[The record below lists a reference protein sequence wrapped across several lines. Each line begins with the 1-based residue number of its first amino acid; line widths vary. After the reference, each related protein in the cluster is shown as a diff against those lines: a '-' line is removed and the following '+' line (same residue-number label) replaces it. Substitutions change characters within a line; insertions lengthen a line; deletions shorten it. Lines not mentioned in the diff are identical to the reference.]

1 LRPEPVPTLDPRGDY
16 LTRVWRD
23 GVYPLAEELGVTMKL
38 PPVQPRSR
46 VAHEA
51 AKWAATVDRFDD
63 YNEAVFRA
71 FFERGEN
78 IGEAEVLAKLAEDLQ
93 LGSRELRTALTQR
106 EFEAEVIA
114 DEREASALG
123 VHAVPAF
130 VANRRAALSGVQA
143 VSALAALLDRAT

>member
-1 LRPEPVPTLDPRGDY
+1 
-16 LTRVWRD
+16 
-23 GVYPLAEELGVTMKL
+23 
-38 PPVQPRSR
+38 
-46 VAHEA
+46 
-51 AKWAATVDRFDD
+51 
-63 YNEAVFRA
+63 
-71 FFERGEN
+71 
-78 IGEAEVLAKLAEDLQ
+78 
-93 LGSRELRTALTQR
+93 LRTALTQR

>member
-1 LRPEPVPTLDPRGDY
+1 MPTLDPRGDY

-46 VAHEA
+46 LAHEA
-51 AKWAATVDRFDD
+51 AKWATTINRFDD
-63 YNEAVFRA
+63 YNEAIFRA

-78 IGEAEVLAKLAEDLQ
+78 IEKIDVLVTLAENLNLDAD
-93 LGSRELRTALTQR
+93 ELRGALEEH
-106 EFEAEVIA
+106 EFEPQIMN
-114 DEREASALG
+114 DESEAAALG

-130 VANRRAALSGVQA
+130 VANRRTALSGVQSL
-143 VSALAALLDRAT
+143 SALQTLIVRAKTLP